1 MPRRSDGDGS
11 SGMPSPGASLSGRSP
26 FSPRGWD
33 GWGPSP
39 PAVKRA
45 KTLGRQFVEIPAGSF
60 RMRRTP
66 GDTDENAPPEEVLVD
81 AFLIQKT
88 EVPFHLWQE
97 VRLWGEKR
105 GYTDLHWGAGRDAD
119 YPVIWIQWFDVMKW
133 CNAWSEK
140 EGLKPCYY
148 VSTRFDKSQVYRT
161 NDIHLRIEWV
171 DWTANGYRLP
181 TEAEWEK
188 AARGGVYD
196 TRFFWGDTIT
206 HDHADYR
213 SHDNVPYDLSPT
225 PEFHP
230 RFNAT
235 KMPFASPIASFP
247 PNPYGLY
254 DTSGILWEWTWDA
267 YDPKGHLIP
276 RAPNPRGAKEL
287 TSGRVLKS
295 GCWNVSAYFVRPTHR
310 RGFGPEG
317 YDPFLGFRCA
327 RTAIPTHNPT
337 IRRPAPD
344 GPASG
349 VIRE

>member
-1 MPRRSDGDGS
+1 
-11 SGMPSPGASLSGRSP
+11 MPSPGASLSGRSP

-287 TSGRVLKS
+287 TSGRVLKN
-295 GCWNVSAYFVRPTHR
+295 GCWNVSAYFVRPTQR